1 MQPETI
7 CDQTVLE
14 LGCGSGFLGIIVA
27 TIQQT
32 FNKRRQ
38 SHHQPLPA
46 VLLTDV
52 NAGVLSRCRDN
63 IRLRCNQSSN
73 HPNITFST
81 LDWFD
86 AFSLPLGENA
96 VTSFL
101 SKAGAG
107 IVIGADIVFDPILV
121 PPLVATLR
129 LALSFESTRM
139 VVMAL
144 TVRNEQTLAYFVS
157 EAVKELRV
165 EEVPHAFTS
174 ATYFDLDTAGVDAGL
189 DVKIFKCTLPNSA
202 S

>member
-1 MQPETI
+1 MPE
-7 CDQTVLE
+7 CFQ
-14 LGCGSGFLGIIVA
+14 GVA
-27 TIQQT
+27 TIFDFVAVDVLCPAPFQSDFFFCLVCLDQLMPCFECAVVT
-32 FNKRRQ
+32 YRR
-38 SHHQPLPA
+38 
-46 VLLTDV
+46 VD
-52 NAGVLSRCRDN
+52 
-63 IRLRCNQSSN
+63 QSSN

-86 AFSLPLGENA
+86 ALSLPLGENA
-96 VTSFL
+96 VTTFL

>member
-1 MQPETI
+1 MPFLDRPSYFFMQPETI

-63 IRLRCNQSSN
+63 IRLRCSEWSHLTFILITLQRVNQVDVLCPAPFQSDFFFCLVCLDQLMPCFECAVVTYRRVDQSSN

-86 AFSLPLGENA
+86 ALSLPLGENA

-107 IVIGADIVFDPILV
+107 IVIGADIV
-121 PPLVATLR
+121 R
-129 LALSFESTRM
+129 LKFAVTWLL
-139 VVMAL
+139 L
-144 TVRNEQTLAYFVS
+144 T
-157 EAVKELRV
+157 
-165 EEVPHAFTS
+165 
-174 ATYFDLDTAGVDAGL
+174 
-189 DVKIFKCTLPNSA
+189 
-202 S
+202 